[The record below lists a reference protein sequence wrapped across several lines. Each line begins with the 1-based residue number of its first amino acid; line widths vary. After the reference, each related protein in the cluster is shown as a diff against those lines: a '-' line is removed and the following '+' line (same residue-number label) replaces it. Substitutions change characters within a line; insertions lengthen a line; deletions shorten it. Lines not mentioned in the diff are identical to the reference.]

1 MTNYTTKEL
10 AKALGI
16 GPRTRKFTI
25 QDEYG
30 ISIDAGRTES
40 VLATLSRTDKSE
52 VPQRIHTVAYALLKS
67 ISTAR
72 MNPVTSLRLTLDT
85 SAYQICAIVAK
96 IANECPE
103 QEIGGIC
110 DVWLPKHHTEL

>member
-1 MTNYTTKEL
+1 MGTYKAKEL

-30 ISIDAGRTES
+30 ITVDAGRTES
-40 VLATLSRTDKSE
+40 VLTALARTDLSD
-52 VPQRIHTVAYALLKS
+52 VPRRIHTVAYALLKS
-67 ISTAR
+67 ISTGR
-72 MNPVTSLRLTLDT
+72 MNPGTSLRLTLDT
-85 SAYQICAIVAK
+85 SAYQICAVVAK

-110 DVWLPKHHTEL
+110 DVWLSKHHAEL